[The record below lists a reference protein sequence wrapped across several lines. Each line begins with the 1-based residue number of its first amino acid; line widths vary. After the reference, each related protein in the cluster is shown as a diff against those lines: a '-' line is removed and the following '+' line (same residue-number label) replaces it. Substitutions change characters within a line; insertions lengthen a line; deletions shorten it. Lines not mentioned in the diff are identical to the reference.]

1 MKKVAMVT
9 GASRGTG
16 KAMAERLVRDG
27 FAVVVN
33 YAKSASEAE
42 QVVSD
47 IKTGGGDA
55 IADGGW
61 VNSQVL
67 LVNGGLAY

>member
-1 MKKVAMVT
+1 MA
-9 GASRGTG
+9 RDW
-16 KAMAERLVRDG
+16 KAVAERLARDG

-33 YAKSASEAE
+33 YANSASEAE

-55 IADGGW
+55 IAVKAD
-61 VNSQVL
+61 VSDAIQVEKL
-67 LVNGGLAY
+67 FAETLEKFGTSM